1 MRWLKINIWTLPGNY
16 MQGHAADELFKN
28 NLTPSFK
35 KQLTMAALKDDPTQN
50 VTGCLKSASCRTMLE
65 MGVVFIKIVT
75 IFYTHNQSSTSDYDE
90 WPYFYLG
97 DLLSSFINKITMTDP
112 TANIEEQYVLGV
124 IN

>member
-1 MRWLKINIWTLPGNY
+1 LAIWLKINIWTLPGNY
-16 MQGHAADELFKN
+16 IPSRLDDLFKN
-28 NLTPSFK
+28 YLTPGFK
-35 KQLTMAALKDDPTQN
+35 KQLTMAGLKDDPTQN

-65 MGVVFIKIVT
+65 MGVVVIRIVT
-75 IFYTHNQSSTSDYDE
+75 IVYTHNQSSTSDYDE

-112 TANIEEQYVLGV
+112 TTHFEEQYLLGV